1 MKTEGAPIGSED
13 FIEAA
18 DKDYVADTELR
29 PGAVGLAGAVM
40 QNVTHIA
47 PAIAAFFFTQT
58 LVGFAGGQAP
68 LAYLIGLVLV
78 LLLGLCLVQLAQKFP
93 SAGGYFT
100 YVSATLGPRLG
111 FLTGWMFI
119 LYSPI
124 VAGPSLAVLGQI
136 VEGELRTNYGLT
148 WFHWWMVVVVG
159 LPLVAQAGYAG
170 MSVSIRTIVVVGA
183 AEFLIVLGLGI
194 SGLVNPGPGG
204 FSVLPFT
211 FSFNPGGI
219 ATFSGLALAIV
230 LTVQGLTGWEAAVP
244 LAEETQNPRRNV
256 PRAIMASIVIIGVM
270 LVIVM
275 WGQVIGWGTNN
286 LKTLVSSSELPALVI
301 AHRVWGPLWWLSLL
315 AMITSVWGASL
326 ACQNVAT
333 RMWYRMGRAGVLPA
347 AFGRVHPVRK
357 TPTVAITTQLVLSI
371 LLGFALPWWMGP
383 MNFFVFSLG
392 FVLVLA
398 VILIYIVAN
407 VGVVKYYWS
416 SAPGEFNWLLHFV
429 FPVGTSAIL
438 IYSIYAS
445 FVPTP
450 APPNNWSPVV
460 VAVWL
465 LLGIIILVWMKISA
479 NDSWLSKAGEI
490 IGEHEE
496 TAAERR
502 AARTL

>member
-1 MKTEGAPIGSED
+1 MNSESEPAGSAD
-13 FIEAA
+13 FVEALG
-18 DKDYVADTELR
+18 KDYVAETELK
-29 PGAVGLAGAVM
+29 PGAVGLAGAIM

-58 LVGFAGGQAP
+58 LVGSAGGQAP
-68 LAYLIGLVLV
+68 LAYLIGLVIV
-78 LLLGLCLVQLAQKFP
+78 LSLGLCLVQLARKFP

-111 FLTGWMFI
+111 FLTGWMFV

-136 VEGELRTNYGLT
+136 IEDELHTGYGWM
-148 WFHWWMVVVVG
+148 WFHWWMVVAVG

-183 AEFLIVLGLGI
+183 AEFLIVLALGV
-194 SGLVNPGPGG
+194 SGLLYPGPGG
-204 FSVLPFT
+204 FSLLPFT

-219 ATFSGLALAIV
+219 ATFSGVALAIV

-256 PRAIMASIVIIGVM
+256 PRAIMASILIIGVM
-270 LVIVM
+270 LVVVM
-275 WGQVIGWGTNN
+275 WGQVIGWGTDD
-286 LKTLVSSSELPALVI
+286 LPKLVSSTELPALTI
-301 AHRVWGPLWWLSLL
+301 AHRVWGSFWWLALL

-333 RMWYRMGRAGVLPA
+333 RMWYRMGRSGVLPA

-357 TPTVAITTQLVLSI
+357 TPTVAITTQLVLSVI
-371 LLGFALPWWMGP
+371 LGFALPWYMGP

-392 FVLVLA
+392 FVLVIA
-398 VILIYIVAN
+398 VILIYIAAN
-407 VGVVKYYWS
+407 VGVVKYYWYTDR
-416 SAPGEFNWLLHFV
+416 AEFNWLLHFV
-429 FPVGTSAIL
+429 FPVGTSLVL
-438 IYSIYAS
+438 IYSLYAS
-445 FVPTP
+445 FVPVP
-450 APPNNWSPVV
+450 DPPNNWSPAV

-465 LLGIIILVWMKISA
+465 FLGIVILAWMKLSG
-479 NDSWLSKAGEI
+479 NESWLSKAADI
-490 IGEHEE
+490 IVEHEE
-496 TAAERR
+496 TDAERQ
-502 AARTL
+502 AAHTL